1 MKKEDVSQLTL
12 RVDDS
17 VITRLKLRAK
27 AESMSVNSLAT
38 AMIENGLATHD
49 DNAEFYQL
57 IASPVDGLSR
67 IHRKICDPWGTGTIS
82 ALSVNEI
89 KFIAD
94 GALKGLNATL
104 LAGEFYDVMRKE
116 AQDVLEETRSGVLF
130 SYQLT
135 EPYLVQVLFSFALRY
150 YVEDINQRTDFA
162 ARNAPDGIETASY
175 DLEVNDMKFT
185 FIVSGNEM
193 NRFKSPDEYIAP
205 TMFLLFKSQYI
216 EARHYWDT
224 ISALAR
230 ILEAVKLGKPFESR
244 PGAQALL
251 AKDRGQPDSWL
262 LLLGRIQLRL
272 TGGELDELAQKFM
285 VMAEG
290 VAARPLREMRLLYGE
305 G

>member
-27 AESMSVNSLAT
+27 AESMSVNALAT
-38 AMIENGLATHD
+38 AMIETGLATQD

-67 IHRKICDPWGTGTIS
+67 IHRKICDPWGTGTIT
-82 ALSVNEI
+82 ALSECEI

-94 GALKGLNATL
+94 GALKGLSRTL
-104 LAGEFYDVMRKE
+104 LAGPFYDVMRKE
-116 AQDVLEETRSGVLF
+116 AQDALEETDSGILF

-135 EPYLVQVLFSFALRY
+135 EPHRLQALFSFALRY
-150 YVEDINQRTDFA
+150 YIDDINQRADFA
-162 ARNAPDGIETASY
+162 ARNAPDGIETATY
-175 DLEVNDMKFT
+175 DLDVADMKFT

-193 NRFKSPDEYIAP
+193 NRFKSPGEYVAP

-230 ILEAVKLGKPFESR
+230 ILEAVRLGAPFESR
-244 PGAQALL
+244 PGADALL
-251 AKDRGQPDSWL
+251 TKDRGQAEGWL
-262 LLLGRIQLRL
+262 LLLGKIQLRM
-272 TGGELDELAQKFM
+272 TGGELDELAEKFM